1 MTNFLKKITDAN
13 FLPGKKSRG
22 NNHYVYSS
30 IFNSLMDKLIPI
42 VTAEKEVTV
51 EKLKFEES
59 DSITIASGAGYTT
72 KRSGT
77 IITSGFTVPPGGIDS
92 FRIYLA
98 KDLELTEFITLPD
111 SAMLFLQLEAYS
123 GTGLPMVYSVDSQT
137 SRFTVT
143 IKNIATSGDLSAPIT
158 LKYFIINV

>member
-51 EKLKFEES
+51 EKLKYEGFNEITGNAVRA
-59 DSITIASGAGYTT
+59 DVTTRAGSITFPLTEGAGSKQIFRVYFFDIA
-72 KRSGT
+72 GNT
-77 IITSGFTVPPGGIDS
+77 IP
-92 FRIYLA
+92 
-98 KDLELTEFITLPD
+98 LTENAMIVATLKD
-111 SAMLFLQLEAYS
+111 YS
-123 GTGLPMVYSVDSQT
+123 GTGIPIIQATRAVTTFFQIDFRNIHASDSLNAT
-137 SRFTVT
+137 AT
-143 IKNIATSGDLSAPIT
+143 IN
-158 LKYFIINV
+158 YFILNF